1 MFDKLTHKSQEA
13 IRDAHEN
20 ARGQGHPDLTPEH
33 LLHALIVQ
41 PDGIVPAVLAKA
53 GAPIEDLATLIE
65 RELARLPS
73 MKGGAEPS
81 MSTRVRDVL
90 AAGEKAAKDNGE
102 DFVSTEHLL
111 LGILAEGQGQAFDL
125 LRTHGATTA
134 SVTQALTGL
143 KGGQKATD
151 ASPEGRYAALEKYT
165 IDLTQ
170 RARDGKID
178 PVIGRNDEIR
188 RVMQVLS
195 RRTKNNPVLIGAPG
209 VGKTAIAEGL
219 ARRIIA
225 GDVPEA
231 LKGSRLL
238 ALDLGRLLAGAK
250 YRGEFEE
257 RMKAVLEEME
267 THSGEVVLFIDELHT
282 IVGAGAAEGAAD
294 AANLLKPAL
303 ARGDL
308 HCIGATTLDEYR
320 KHVEKDKALERR
332 FQPVFVGEPGFE
344 ESIAILRGLKERYEV
359 HHGVRIQDAA
369 LVAAVRLSTRYLPDR
384 QLPDKA
390 IDLIDEAASGLRLEI
405 DSVPQALDTVQRG
418 KARLEMER
426 YALAKER
433 DRQSKDRL
441 EALEAELAELTEQEK
456 RLTAQWQAERG
467 ELKAV
472 QDLKQELESTRE
484 KQELLE
490 RRGSLEE
497 AAKLRYQ
504 ILPELETRIEEAS
517 SRLAQQGENRLL
529 QEEVDEESI
538 AKVVARWTGI
548 PVNKMLESEGE
559 RLLKLE
565 EELRRRVVGQDPAL
579 ESVADAIRRS
589 RVGLGEASRPQGSF
603 LFVGPTGV
611 GKTELARALAE
622 FLFDDERAMVRID
635 MSEYQERHSVSRLI
649 GAPPGYVGYD
659 EGGQLTEAV
668 RRRPYSVVLLD
679 EVEKGHPEVFNSLL
693 QVLDDGRLTDGQGRT
708 VDFTNTILIMT
719 SNLGSQ
725 LVAEQDLAQQE
736 IETRIDAA
744 LKSHFRPEFL
754 NRIDDIIVFH
764 RLDKATI
771 ATIVDIQLE
780 KLMDR
785 LSERGI
791 ALELTARARA
801 QIAEEGYDPVYGA
814 RPLKRLI
821 ERAVENPLAK
831 RILAGEVG
839 AGDGVRVD
847 FSTGGEFVFD
857 RSGDVERPL
866 PTL

>member
-1 MFDKLTHKSQEA
+1 MLDRLTHKSQEA
-13 IRDAHEN
+13 LQAAHQS
-20 ARGQGHPDLTPEH
+20 AATSGHAELSPEH

-41 PDGIVPAVLAKA
+41 PQGIVPAVLAKA
-53 GAPIEDLATLIE
+53 GAALEDLATLV
-65 RELARLPS
+65 RKELERLPT
-73 MKGGAEPS
+73 MQGGAEPS
-81 MSTRVRDVL
+81 MGRRLNSAL
-90 AAGEKAAKDNGE
+90 QAAEKASKAGGE
-102 DFVSTEHLL
+102 EYVSTEHLL
-111 LGILAEGQGQAFDL
+111 LGILAEGSGAAFDL
-125 LRTHGATTA
+125 LRTHGAGLD
-134 SVTQALTGL
+134 VVQAAITEL
-143 KGGQKATD
+143 KGSQKATD

-195 RRTKNNPVLIGAPG
+195 RRTKNNPVLIGEPG

-238 ALDLGRLLAGAK
+238 ALDLGSLLAGAK

-257 RMKAVLEEME
+257 RMKALLQDME
-267 THSGEVVLFIDELHT
+267 KHAGEVVLFIDELHT

-332 FQPVFVGEPGFE
+332 FQPVFVGEPDFE
-344 ESIAILRGLKERYEV
+344 ESVAILRGLKERYEV

-369 LVAAVRLSTRYLPDR
+369 IVSAVRLSTRYLPDR
-384 QLPDKA
+384 KLPDKA

-405 DSVPQALDTVQRG
+405 DSVPQVLDTVQRSR
-418 KARLEMER
+418 ARLEMER

-433 DRQSKDRL
+433 DRASKDRL
-441 EALEAELAELTEQEK
+441 AAIENELAELAEQEK
-456 RLTAQWQAERG
+456 ALTAQWQAERA

-472 QDLKQELESTRE
+472 QDVKQELESARE

-490 RRGSLEE
+490 RQGHLEK

-504 ILPELETRIEEAS
+504 VLPELEARIADAS
-517 SRLAQQGENRLL
+517 ERLSQQGENRLL

-538 AKVVARWTGI
+538 AKVVGRWTGI
-548 PVNKMLESEGE
+548 PVEKMLESEGQ
-559 RLLKLE
+559 RLLHLE
-565 EELRRRVVGQDPAL
+565 DELRRQVVGQDRAL
-579 ESVADAIRRS
+579 ESVSDAIRRS

-611 GKTELARALAE
+611 GKTELGRALAK
-622 FLFDDERAMVRID
+622 FLFDDERAMIRID

-679 EVEKGHPEVFNSLL
+679 EVEKAHVEVFNSLL
-693 QVLDDGRLTDGQGRT
+693 QVMDDGRLTDGQGRT

-725 LVAEQDLAQQE
+725 LVTEQDLTDE
-736 IETRIDAA
+736 VIETRIDAA
-744 LKSHFRPEFL
+744 LKNHFRPEFL

-764 RLDKATI
+764 RLGREALER
-771 ATIVDIQLE
+771 IVDIQLDH
-780 KLMDR
+780 LSDR
-785 LSERGI
+785 LRARSIG
-791 ALELTARARA
+791 LTITAKARA
-801 QIAEEGYDPVYGA
+801 QLAIEGYDPVYGA

-821 ERAVENPLAK
+821 ERTLENPLA
-831 RILAGEVG
+831 RRMLAGEVG
-839 AGDGVRVD
+839 AGDSVTVD
-847 FSTGGEFVFD
+847 FSAGGEYVFD
-857 RSGDVERPL
+857 RQGVAERAQPSI
-866 PTL
+866 